1 MNNEK
6 KYVIVNVDDIEANR
20 YAMTKIL
27 QRAGFESIE
36 ADSGYSALELINKYL
51 PDCVV
56 LDINLPDINGFEV
69 CKKIRE
75 NPKTASIPVI
85 HVSSTYVKIED
96 RETAY
101 EGGADAYF
109 VHPVDPREFILAIKS
124 LIRIR
129 ETERK
134 LRESE
139 ERFRRLA
146 ENAQDIIYRYELSPK
161 PGFSYVSPIATTIT
175 GYTPEEHYANPHLG
189 FEIVHPEDRQILQGV
204 MEQKHFFEHVVL
216 RWIKKDGTIIWTE
229 QRNVPIYNENGE
241 LIAIEGIARDIT
253 LRKQYEEEILKLN
266 AELERR
272 VEERTAQLQEVNKEL
287 ESFAYSVSHDLRA
300 PLTSIAGY
308 ARLLQ
313 EELADKANTNIAS
326 YIIAINESVKRMQK
340 LIEDLLSFSRMARTD
355 IHHTQ
360 VDFARMVDAII
371 QEVTLAQRSTAQFK
385 VSELPVIEGDEAML
399 RIAFTNL
406 ISNAVKFSSKNP
418 NPIVEIGSYKEN
430 SKTIIYVKDNG
441 VGFDPAL
448 SEKLFNVFQ
457 RLHSEKD
464 FPGTGIGL
472 ALVRRVISRHGG
484 RVWAQSEPGKGATFF
499 VEL

>member
-1 MNNEK
+1 MNDER

-36 ADSGYSALELINKYL
+36 ADSGYAALELIHKYM

-56 LDINLPDINGFEV
+56 LDIHLPDINGFEV

-85 HVSSTYVKIED
+85 HVSATYVKIED
-96 RETAY
+96 KETAY
-101 EGGADAYF
+101 QGGADAYF
-109 VHPVDPREFILAIKS
+109 VHPVDPREFVLAIKS

-146 ENAQDIIYRYELSPK
+146 ENAQDFIYRYELLPA
-161 PGFSYVSPIATTIT
+161 PGFSYVSPAATTIT
-175 GYTPEEHYANPHLG
+175 GYTPEEHYANPNLG
-189 FEIVHPEDRQILQGV
+189 FEIIHPEDRHILREV
-204 MEQKHFFEHVVL
+204 MEKQYFFEPVVL
-216 RWIKKDGTIIWTE
+216 RWIKKDGTVIWTE
-229 QRNVPIYNENGE
+229 QRNVPVYNEKGD
-241 LIAIEGIARDIT
+241 LVAIEGIARDIT
-253 LRKQYEEEILKLN
+253 LRKQYEEQIEKLN

-272 VEERTAQLQEVNKEL
+272 VQERTAQLQELNKEL
-287 ESFAYSVSHDLRA
+287 ESFAYTVSHDLRA
-300 PLTSIAGY
+300 PLTTIAGY
-308 ARLLQ
+308 AKLLH
-313 EELADKANTNIAS
+313 EEIGSKADTNIQS
-326 YIIAINESVKRMQK
+326 YINAINDSVKRMQK
-340 LIEDLLSFSRMARTD
+340 LIEDLLSFSRMARTELQY
-355 IHHTQ
+355 TQ
-360 VDFARMVDAII
+360 VDFSEMMKAII
-371 QEVTLAQRSTAQFK
+371 QEVSIAHKSNAQFK
-385 VSELPVIEGDEAML
+385 VGKLPVMKGDGAML

-418 NPIVEIGSYKEN
+418 QPVVEIDSYQEN
-430 SKTIIYVKDNG
+430 GKTIIYVKDNG
-441 VGFDPAL
+441 VGFDPQL
-448 SEKLFNVFQ
+448 SDKLFNVFQ

-472 ALVRRVISRHGG
+472 ALVRRIISRHGG
-484 RVWAQSEPGKGATFF
+484 RVWAKSEPDRGATFF